1 VHPIAIA
8 AALVAAAVHVWFFAM
23 ESLWF
28 KRSSVYR
35 RFGLESEAQAAVVWP
50 FAFNQG
56 FYNLFLA
63 IGAAGGVLL
72 SFFGND
78 AAGRPLFGFA
88 CGSMVAAGV
97 VLFRFNPR
105 GATLQIV
112 PPLVAIVAQLL
123 LG

>member
-1 VHPIAIA
+1 MHPIAIA
-8 AALVAAAVHVWFFAM
+8 AALLAPAIHIWFFAM

-28 KRSSVYR
+28 MRPSVFR
-35 RFGLESEAQAAVVWP
+35 RFGLESEGQARVVWP

-63 IGAAGGVLL
+63 IGAAGGVLV
-72 SFFGND
+72 SFYGND
-78 AAGRPLFGFA
+78 AAGIPLFNFA

-97 VLFRFNPR
+97 VLLRFNPR
-105 GATLQIV
+105 GAALQIV
-112 PPLVAIVAQLL
+112 PPLAAIVAQLL